1 MTDRDGTWAK
11 WASSRLKTLPETAFH
26 QAVMLLV
33 MGGSASFVARWLLG
47 LPDRG
52 SLQTATFHTL
62 RTYLTPINKQVR
74 KWRRSSY
81 ADPAP
86 EVVRDAERWLNQ
98 TTEGAGQC
106 SWSG

>member
-1 MTDRDGTWAK
+1 MTDHDGAWAK
-11 WASSRLKTLPETAFH
+11 WASLRLRTLPDRAFCH
-26 QAVMLLV
+26 AVALLA

-81 ADPAP
+81 ADAVPD
-86 EVVRDAERWLNQ
+86 VVQDAQKWINPPK
-98 TTEGAGQC
+98 AGPD
-106 SWSG
+106 